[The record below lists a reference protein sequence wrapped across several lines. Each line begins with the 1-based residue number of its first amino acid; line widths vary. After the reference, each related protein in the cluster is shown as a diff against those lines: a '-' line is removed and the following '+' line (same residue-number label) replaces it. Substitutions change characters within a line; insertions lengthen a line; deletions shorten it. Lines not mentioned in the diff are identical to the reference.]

1 MPVDGRSRHIA
12 RQWRTVVADVAGDVE
27 EATENRI
34 ADRHGDRTTG
44 RARRHSAFE
53 SGGGLQRDAARG
65 SLVEVCLNLDDE
77 GPGPIPFDD
86 ERFFKPRKL
95 TGLEGDVDHRPAD
108 GEDLSSRLRGL
119 RHRDDRSCFRT
130 GFLQNMA
137 IQAWCER
144 FDL

>member
-1 MPVDGRSRHIA
+1 MILMPVSNIA
-12 RQWRTVVADVAGDVE
+12 VAGL
-27 EATENRI
+27 R
-34 ADRHGDRTTG
+34 
-44 RARRHSAFE
+44 SS
-53 SGGGLQRDAARG
+53 SGGGVRWMGDRGISSGSGGPLSRTLPATSRRRPRTGSRDAAHG